1 MNRSTK
7 FINDIFIY
15 AIGNLGSKLIT
26 FLLVPLYTY
35 YISPDDFGYYDIVL
49 TLTFLAMGFITFQL
63 RDGTFRFLLDNE
75 DEYTRKGVV
84 SFSYKLMAQ
93 SSLVV
98 LLVGIVFSFFYDIR
112 DWGCIVAFV
121 ITLSLYEVEVQIVRG
136 LGQNKSFVLA
146 GILTAFQIGL
156 YSLIF
161 VAWLRMGIAGIFCSN
176 ILSRLVT
183 MVIIEFRARVF
194 KRYFIVSFRDK
205 SLNRA
210 LLKYSLPLLPNAV
223 CWWLLGSS
231 SRLFIEHFLGLEANG
246 IFAVAMKFSTILETF
261 SVIVYQ
267 AWQETA
273 IKQYGAADRSK
284 FFSRIF
290 NTYILILSVL
300 ALIFVF
306 VLKINYSW
314 LGGFSLFREF
324 AIFISDVYLGN
335 LFCIGIV
342 LRFGLSMFEADRE
355 KSAGS
360 DYYNGIEF
368 NHELCFHSFYGYL
381 GNCPFVHSFLS
392 VYAWFPDNRYVEI
405 FSGEGIAGN
414 HLSDFVLDRRGD
426 SIL

>member
-1 MNRSTK
+1 
-7 FINDIFIY
+7 
-15 AIGNLGSKLIT
+15 
-26 FLLVPLYTY
+26 
-35 YISPDDFGYYDIVL
+35 
-49 TLTFLAMGFITFQL
+49 
-63 RDGTFRFLLDNE
+63 
-75 DEYTRKGVV
+75 
-84 SFSYKLMAQ
+84 MA
-93 SSLVV
+93 
-98 LLVGIVFSFFYDIR
+98 
-112 DWGCIVAFV
+112 
-121 ITLSLYEVEVQIVRG
+121 
-136 LGQNKSFVLA
+136 
-146 GILTAFQIGL
+146 
-156 YSLIF
+156 
-161 VAWLRMGIAGIFCSN
+161 
-176 ILSRLVT
+176 
-183 MVIIEFRARVF
+183 
-194 KRYFIVSFRDK
+194 
-205 SLNRA
+205 
-210 LLKYSLPLLPNAV
+210 
-223 CWWLLGSS
+223 LGSS

-284 FFSRIF
+284 FFFQNIQ
-290 NTYILILSVL
+290 YI
-300 ALIFVF
+300 
-306 VLKINYSW
+306 YSHIVRFSADFCFRAENQ
-314 LGGFSLFREF
+314 LFMAGGFSLFREL

-368 NHELCFHSFYGYL
+368 NHELCLHSFYGYL

-405 FSGEGIAGN
+405 FSGEGIDGN